1 MATALGTGARCKAQQ
16 KNGTDERTGP
26 GRRVGDNGL
35 GSNQTENWT
44 PHRLPCCPH
53 SLGADKPHFLQPAS
67 SIQRAVDTH
76 TFGRRR
82 PNKDG
87 RGALSDLPLFNP
99 GSAYGGTTSRV
110 GALEVV
116 ELESRGMQFGDTG
129 DWVDENEFVGLPR
142 PLKRPSFLLTLS
154 LDSGRTLLSG
164 LVGLDGSMEE
174 RLRLLSPAWEGVLL

>member
-1 MATALGTGARCKAQQ
+1 M
-16 KNGTDERTGP
+16 
-26 GRRVGDNGL
+26 
-35 GSNQTENWT
+35 
-44 PHRLPCCPH
+44 
-53 SLGADKPHFLQPAS
+53 
-67 SIQRAVDTH
+67 
-76 TFGRRR
+76 
-82 PNKDG
+82 
-87 RGALSDLPLFNP
+87 
-99 GSAYGGTTSRV
+99 
-110 GALEVV
+110 V